1 MKSDRSKRDRFQRH
15 KGRLVNNDTHYT
27 ATSPSQLADR
37 KRAVEEREGG
47 RQKYSFLKKMNI
59 KTGSCLIKRFG
70 TLKNTA
76 NI

>member
-47 RQKYSFLKKMNI
+47 RQKIFFFKK
-59 KTGSCLIKRFG
+59 K
-70 TLKNTA
+70 
-76 NI
+76 

>member
-47 RQKYSFLKKMNI
+47 RQKIFLFKKNEY
-59 KTGSCLIKRFG
+59 KDRLLFDKALWYFKKYC
-70 TLKNTA
+70 
-76 NI
+76 